1 MIKMLVA
8 DDERVIRK
16 GIISSIDWTSYG
28 IEIVGEASNGQ
39 EAAQLCF
46 SKQPD
51 IVLLDIRMPILDG
64 LEAAK
69 IIKQSL
75 PNIKIVFLTGYDD
88 VEYLKTALK
97 VRASD
102 YLLKPVS
109 ADELIKVVVGLKE
122 SIIEEQ
128 KKSFE
133 TLLYKNIVEENI
145 YVLRSSFLKSLFA
158 NPEIVLDPVKERLLK
173 IPLEGPYFQVILV
186 VVEDIFML
194 MESSVNKNKEFV
206 LNLLSNLIEEDIQ
219 EKYRGFVFYGNFGD
233 NTLILIVNLS
243 EPKEID
249 EKLLNQIKSNAK
261 KYLNVKISFSKG
273 IVVSSKKELH
283 LSLKSA
289 TDSKFLP
296 SQLTEDEVELLN
308 AFMTLDKEKTTLLVN
323 KFFEKLEDQ
332 GDKNS
337 LENSYKKLSDLI
349 LTKAKEIC
357 PVLKNEFV
365 KSAAF
370 FLNMQESKNMKKSL
384 TDFVLFCIDKIQNV
398 KESRHKKIIKDAITY
413 IEKNYANQILL
424 SDIAEVCGISPNYF
438 CKIFKEETGKS
449 FVDFLNELRVNKA
462 KELLLSTN
470 LKSYEV
476 AEKVGFS
483 DYKYF
488 SMIFKKYTGFSPRK
502 FKEEEQK

>member
-1 MIKMLVA
+1 MIKMVVA

-28 IEIVGEASNGQ
+28 IEIVGKASNGQ

-97 VRASD
+97 LRASD

-109 ADELIKVVVGLKE
+109 ADELVKTVVGLKE

-128 KKSFE
+128 KKSLE
-133 TLLYKNIVEENI
+133 TMLYKNIVEENI
-145 YVLRSSFLKSLFA
+145 YVLRSSFLKTLFA

-173 IPLEGPYFQVILV
+173 ISLEGPYFQVILA

-206 LNLLSNLIEEDIQ
+206 LNLLANLIEEDIQ
-219 EKYRGFVFYGNFGD
+219 EKYRGFVFYGSFGD

-243 EPKEID
+243 EPKEVD

-273 IVVSSKKELH
+273 IVVSSK
-283 LSLKSA
+283 
-289 TDSKFLP
+289 
-296 SQLTEDEVELLN
+296 
-308 AFMTLDKEKTTLLVN
+308 
-323 KFFEKLEDQ
+323 
-332 GDKNS
+332 NS
-337 LENSYKKLSDLI
+337 
-349 LTKAKEIC
+349 
-357 PVLKNEFV
+357 
-365 KSAAF
+365 
-370 FLNMQESKNMKKSL
+370 
-384 TDFVLFCIDKIQNV
+384 
-398 KESRHKKIIKDAITY
+398 
-413 IEKNYANQILL
+413 
-424 SDIAEVCGISPNYF
+424 
-438 CKIFKEETGKS
+438 
-449 FVDFLNELRVNKA
+449 
-462 KELLLSTN
+462 
-470 LKSYEV
+470 
-476 AEKVGFS
+476 
-483 DYKYF
+483 
-488 SMIFKKYTGFSPRK
+488 
-502 FKEEEQK
+502 